1 MGSSGGG
8 NSSPTSQTTTVT
20 QQIPQFEQDFA
31 QANQNIAAS
40 LAARPYQ
47 NYNAQMIAG
56 FTPTQQQALGQTQQ
70 DAYGYSPSLQAA
82 QGFTGMGAQT
92 WGQASPQQQASY
104 MNPYVMNSLAP
115 QLQQLDIQQGQN
127 RNQIAAGATQ
137 AGAFGDARHGVED
150 SLNNFYSGLQ
160 RGDIVGQG
168 YNNAYNSGQQ
178 AFNTGQQ
185 QQLQAGAQFGN
196 LAGAQQQMGLQGN
209 QALFGAGTQE
219 QNLQQQ
225 QLNLAYQNF
234 MNQLNYPTQQLN
246 LRTAALTA
254 SPYDTTKTLVQP
266 PPNAT
271 AQNIGA
277 ISSIA
282 SLLGGSGSGKV
293 NSNPFGGQTY
303 NGANSSV

>member
-1 MGSSGGG
+1 MGGDSGGG
-8 NSSPTSQTTTVT
+8 SAPTSQTTTVT

-40 LAARPYQ
+40 LASRPYQ
-47 NYNAQMIAG
+47 PYQGQMIAG
-56 FTPTQQQALGQTQQ
+56 FSPTQQRALDQTQA
-70 DAYGYSPSLQAA
+70 DAYGYQPSLQAA

-92 WGQASPQQQASY
+92 WGQTTPQQQAAY

-160 RGDIVGQG
+160 RGNIVGQG
-168 YNNAYNSGQQ
+168 YDKAYSDAQG

-196 LAGAQQQMGLQGN
+196 LAGSQQQMGLTGN
-209 QALFGAGTQE
+209 QALFGSGTQE

-254 SPYDTTKTLVQP
+254 SPYDTSKTMVQP

-271 AQNIGA
+271 AQNVGA

-282 SLLGGSGSGKV
+282 SLLGGAGGKT
-293 NSNPFGGQTY
+293 NTNPFGGQTL
-303 NGANSSV
+303 NLANSS